1 MRGSGHSRKRSQ
13 SCVPNLSHAHSLEIL
28 ESDHI
33 RIVVTHL
40 RNSEGEDSMKD
51 RKKYR
56 KSILVNIIGG
66 SERSQGPNY
75 IGH

>member
-1 MRGSGHSRKRSQ
+1 M
-13 SCVPNLSHAHSLEIL
+13 PNLSHAHSLEIL

-33 RIVVTHL
+33 RIVITHL
-40 RNSEGEDSMKD
+40 RNSEGEDSMRD

-56 KSILVNIIGG
+56 KSILVNRIGG
-66 SERSQGPNY
+66 SERSWGPNY